1 MKPVDIKNMMKK
13 INVTPSSKM
22 DQRTLADIVKAQEET
37 KQRDSANL
45 KPMVWKIIMKGRIA
59 RFVAA
64 AVTIIAVI
72 SGVNIFNGTPV
83 WAIDQTVKALESIQ
97 TLVITGTDSWGSE
110 SVPFKFWLRFPE
122 NKEESLH
129 FRFESEKQIVVVK
142 GTKAWSYRAEDNVV
156 KIYDNVTT
164 SNGMMRDLTFWYKI
178 AENNPWITGKM
189 LATLKLFTEDWQ
201 EDYCKFEKT
210 GRDCVFVT
218 CSYKPLSISFWF
230 VCDLESKFIVEGKY
244 WRNANRQGVPESHAV
259 SFKYNEKIDDDIFN
273 FTIPEGAKLISKKEE
288 KEADALF
295 AHGETLLGKKENN
308 QAIKI
313 FQEVYE
319 KYPNLNIAESSLMM
333 IGLFGLFIIS
343 RIVLCSNRDIEYKN
357 LEVPITNDYIQ
368 SDGERYFLYIEGEL
382 KYLSIFSVDIIVNS
396 NINTPYIENY
406 YSRRIKYA
414 LPHSNYFFLYNR
426 KEDVIGE
433 WKDSNCGCGT
443 NYKLIVDKEYEIKNI
458 K

>member
-189 LATLKLFTEDWQ
+189 LATLKLFTDDWQ
-201 EDYCKFEKT
+201 EDYSKFKKT

-244 WRNANRQGVPESHAV
+244 WRNANRQGAPESHAV

-273 FTIPEGAKLISKKEE
+273 FTIPEGAKVISKKEE
-288 KEADALF
+288 KEADTLF
-295 AHGETLLGKKENN
+295 AHGEKLFKEKETD

-333 IGLFGLFIIS
+333 IGLCYDRLWQQEKAIATYQKSIEEYGYLKGWTYATHYYLGHSYMINGQKDKALEAFQNCII
-343 RIVLCSNRDIEYKN
+343 
-357 LEVPITNDYIQ
+357 
-368 SDGERYFLYIEGEL
+368 
-382 KYLSIFSVDIIVNS
+382 
-396 NINTPYIENY
+396 
-406 YSRRIKYA
+406 
-414 LPHSNYFFLYNR
+414 
-426 KEDVIGE
+426 IGE
-433 WKDSNCGCGT
+433 SIGGN
-443 NYKLIVDKEYEIKNI
+443 VDKFPFKQAREEIK
-458 K
+458 KLKSHK